1 MLQSPKPLDRVA
13 VAIML
18 VLCASWG
25 FNQIAAKV
33 ALIDIPPI
41 TQSALRSFGATLVVG
56 AYAAWRERDVFQAD
70 KSFWPGVAAGLIFGA
85 EFICLYV
92 AVQWTSASRAVVFLF
107 SAPFFVA
114 FGVFFFVP
122 QERLKPAQW
131 VGMALAFA
139 GVATALAGTSGGTG
153 LRGDALAVLA
163 GAGWGA
169 VTVMTKATTLGRIP
183 PTKTLL
189 YQLSISA
196 VLCTVAAFLAGEKWP
211 AHLSALSAAGMF
223 YQTFWVASLT
233 YLAWFWLLKRYPA
246 GELSAFTFLTPV
258 VGVFASRVLL
268 NEPLSPKF
276 LAALA
281 MVAAGIL
288 LVNWP
293 ARLTTTFLNRLKS
306 TR

>member
-1 MLQSPKPLDRVA
+1 MPHSSKPLDRLA

-33 ALIDIPPI
+33 ALADIPPI
-41 TQSALRSFGATLVVG
+41 TQSALRSLGATLVLG
-56 AYAAWRERDVFQAD
+56 AYAAWRERVVFQAD

-85 EFICLYV
+85 EFICLYL
-92 AVQWTSASRAVVFLF
+92 AVQWTSAGRAVVFLY

-114 FGVFFFVP
+114 LGVFAFVP
-122 QERLKPAQW
+122 QERLSPLQW
-131 VGMALAFA
+131 IGMALAFA
-139 GVATALAGTSGGTG
+139 GVATALAGSSGGTG
-153 LRGDALAVLA
+153 LLGDALAVLA
-163 GAGWGA
+163 AAGWGA

-196 VLCTVAAFLAGEKWP
+196 VLCAVAAYVAGEKWP
-211 AHLSALSAAGMF
+211 THLSALSAAAML

-246 GELSAFTFLTPV
+246 GELSAFTFLAPV
-258 VGVFASRVLL
+258 VGVFASRILL
-268 NEPLSPKF
+268 DEPLSPRF

-293 ARLTTTFLNRLKS
+293 ARLAANFRGGWRSK
-306 TR
+306 

>member
-1 MLQSPKPLDRVA
+1 MPQSPKPLDRVA

-33 ALIDIPPI
+33 ALADIPPI
-41 TQSALRSFGATLVVG
+41 TQSALRSFGASLVLG
-56 AYAAWRERDVFQAD
+56 AYAAWREREVFQPD

-85 EFICLYV
+85 EFICLYL
-92 AVQWTSASRAVVFLF
+92 AVQWTSAGRAVVFLY

-114 FGVFFFVP
+114 LGIFVFVP
-122 QERLKPAQW
+122 QERLKPTQW
-131 VGMALAFA
+131 IGMALAFA
-139 GVATALAGTSGGTG
+139 GVATAFAGASSGTG
-153 LRGDALAVLA
+153 LLGDALAVLA
-163 GAGWGA
+163 AAGWGA
-169 VTVMTKATTLGRIP
+169 VTVMTKATTLGRVP

-196 VLCTVAAFLAGEKWP
+196 VLCAIAAYLAGEKWP
-211 AHLSALSAAGMF
+211 THLSALSVVGML

-246 GELSAFTFLTPV
+246 GELSAFTFLAPV
-258 VGVFASRVLL
+258 VGVFASRALL
-268 NEPLSPKF
+268 DEPLSPKF

-293 ARLTTTFLNRLKS
+293 ARLTAIFLNRRKS